1 MTTSKNSATKQATK
15 QAKAVETE
23 GVPAL
28 AKAQLTKLAS
38 YADHFKAMH
47 NSTLESANAQR
58 LDLMAMSEL
67 GSWEQCWPTLEAL
80 MGTVWSEVTMRVS
93 KSFLKRYWTARS
105 NGIAFPAVEGTV
117 GWQAYAKDGAL
128 SDALKEA
135 GLVKARAPSA
145 GGSDKALAKAKE
157 EVAAAK
163 PEAKTIAKG
172 ADSAADI
179 LKIMAEL
186 ANRLS
191 TLTDSKIAL
200 GALGTLRDDL
210 EDIKTLM
217 VK

>member
-1 MTTSKNSATKQATK
+1 MTTSKNSATKQAKPVAAT
-15 QAKAVETE
+15 ATD

-28 AKAQLTKLAS
+28 AKAQLTKLAA
-38 YADHFKAMH
+38 YADHFRAMH

-58 LDLMAMSEL
+58 LDVMAMAEL
-67 GSWEQCWPTLEAL
+67 GSFEQCWPTLEQL
-80 MGTVWSEVTMRVS
+80 MGSVWSEVTLKVS

-105 NGIAFPAVEGTV
+105 NGVAFPAVEGTV
-117 GWQAYAKDGAL
+117 GWQAYAKGELAE
-128 SDALKEA
+128 ALKAA
-135 GLVKARAPSA
+135 GLVKERAPSA
-145 GGSDKALAKAKE
+145 GASDKALAKAKA
-157 EVAAAK
+157 EVAGAKAEAA
-163 PEAKTIAKG
+163 TVAKG
-172 ADSAADI
+172 ADSAEDI
-179 LKIMAEL
+179 LKVMSEL